1 MQEETRKSYEAKAQ
15 DLRAQLK
22 LFEGDWAKRNDGKKP
37 DRKAIKQN
45 PDIAQKYRK
54 YQQVRDILDGKIP
67 PPKQDAKSKKRKSGE
82 DINITPSKQRKSQT
96 TPSISR
102 HHDIFDEVETPS
114 IRRLFSPAAPTSIGP
129 TPHRD
134 GRVLGLFD
142 LLEEKDDKTPSKSR
156 LGDVAPPD
164 LTTTQATP
172 SKRKLGDTDLSRD
185 TKASDTPISTSKRA
199 IFMTPLKD
207 RDGNQGANTP
217 STVNKLLF
225 STPSF
230 LRRAPMP
237 AMDKNTEYKSPEP
250 VRLPRKPLGRG
261 LSSVVAD
268 LRKMEEEKLDEELE
282 ALHDME
288 NEGAPTTTTKSSK
301 PKDDILVPDSQAGQL
316 LGGFDD
322 EGLYDSD
329 HENQVGKDG
338 LPLPIYKKKGQK
350 RTTRKVNMRPTR
362 SKRPGQTSGDALRD
376 ADDDN
381 RVVPEIQYDSAK
393 PAASDDPLDDASGS
407 EYDEPGS
414 DKENGERPV
423 KKAKK
428 ITKAKK
434 TTEEDNGKDVEK
446 KEGAIKKAARKVNE
460 LAHANFKRLKLRN
473 NGAKGGPAFGS
484 RFRRRR

>member
-1 MQEETRKSYEAKAQ
+1 MQEATRKNYEAKAQ

-22 LFEGDWAKRNDGKKP
+22 LFEGEWAKTNGGKKP
-37 DRKAIKQN
+37 DRNAIKQN
-45 PDIAQKYRK
+45 PDIALKYKK
-54 YQQVRDILDGKIP
+54 YQQVRDILDGKLP
-67 PPKQDAKSKKRKSGE
+67 PPKDETKAKKRKSQD
-82 DINITPSKQRKSQT
+82 DINITPSKQRRSQT

-102 HHDIFDEVETPS
+102 HKDIFDEVETPS

-142 LLEEKDDKTPSKSR
+142 LLEEKDDNTPSKSR
-156 LGDVAPPD
+156 HGDVAPPD
-164 LTTTQATP
+164 PKTQATP
-172 SKRKLGDTDLSRD
+172 SKRKHGDTVPACDGP
-185 TKASDTPISTSKRA
+185 KASSTPISTSKRA

-207 RDGNQGANTP
+207 RDGNQQEANTP

-230 LRRAPMP
+230 LRRAPLP
-237 AMDKNTEYKSPEP
+237 AMDENSEYKSPGP
-250 VRLPRKPLGRG
+250 IRLPRKPLGRG

-288 NEGAPTTTTKSSK
+288 NEGAPAKPTNPTK
-301 PKDDILVPDSQAGQL
+301 PKENILVPDSQAGQL

-338 LPLPIYKKKGQK
+338 QPLPIYKKKGQK

-362 SKRPGQTSGDALRD
+362 SRRPDQPSDSTLRD

-381 RVVPEIQYDSAK
+381 RVVPETQLDATKPDS
-393 PAASDDPLDDASGS
+393 DPLEFGSGS
-407 EYDEPGS
+407 EYDEPDS
-414 DKENGERPV
+414 DKENGERPA

-428 ITKAKK
+428 VTKTKK
-434 TTEEDNGKDVEK
+434 ATEKGAGKDGEK

-460 LAHANFKRLKLRN
+460 LAHANFKRLKLKN
-473 NGAKGGPAFGS
+473 NGAKGGPGFGS

>member
-1 MQEETRKSYEAKAQ
+1 MQDETRKNYEAKAQ

-22 LFEGDWAKRNDGKKP
+22 LFEGDWAKSNGGKKP
-37 DRKAIKQN
+37 DRNAIKQN
-45 PDIAQKYRK
+45 PDIALKYRK

-67 PPKQDAKSKKRKSGE
+67 PPKEDAKGKKRKSQD

-102 HHDIFDEVETPS
+102 HKDIFDEIETPS

-142 LLEEKDDKTPSKSR
+142 LLEEKDDRTPSKLR
-156 LGDVAPPD
+156 HGDVAPQDPKA
-164 LTTTQATP
+164 QATP
-172 SKRKLGDTDLSRD
+172 SKRKHDDTELPRE
-185 TKASDTPISTSKRA
+185 TKASNTPMSTSKRA
-199 IFMTPLKD
+199 IYMTPLKD
-207 RDGNQGANTP
+207 RDGNQKGADTP

-230 LRRAPMP
+230 LRRAPLP
-237 AMDKNTEYKSPEP
+237 AMDENTEYKFVEP
-250 VRLPRKPLGRG
+250 IRLPRKPLGRG

-282 ALHDME
+282 ALRDME
-288 NEGAPTTTTKSSK
+288 DEGMPTNTAKPTK

-329 HENQVGKDG
+329 HEKQVGKDG
-338 LPLPIYKKKGQK
+338 QPLPVYKKKGQK

-362 SKRPGQTSGDALRD
+362 SKRPDQASDGALRD

-381 RVVPEIQYDSAK
+381 EVVSETQFDTSK
-393 PAASDDPLDDASGS
+393 PARSDDPLDFASDS

-428 ITKAKK
+428 ITKTKK
-434 TTEEDNGKDVEK
+434 TADKADGKDGEK

>member
-1 MQEETRKSYEAKAQ
+1 MQEATRKNYEAKAQ

-22 LFEGDWAKRNDGKKP
+22 QFEGDWALSNGGKKP
-37 DRKAIKQN
+37 DRNAIKQN
-45 PDIAQKYRK
+45 PDIALKYKK
-54 YQQVRDILDGKIP
+54 YQQVRDILDGKLP
-67 PPKQDAKSKKRKSGE
+67 PPKDEAKTKKRKSQ
-82 DINITPSKQRKSQT
+82 DDVNITPSKQRKSQT
-96 TPSISR
+96 TPSIPR
-102 HHDIFDEVETPS
+102 HKDIFDEVETPS

-142 LLEEKDDKTPSKSR
+142 LLEEKDDNTPSKSR
-156 LGDVAPPD
+156 HGDVAPPPD
-164 LTTTQATP
+164 PKTQATP
-172 SKRKLGDTDLSRD
+172 SKRKHGDTEPACDAKVS
-185 TKASDTPISTSKRA
+185 STPISTSRRA

-207 RDGNQGANTP
+207 RDGNQQEANTP
-217 STVNKLLF
+217 ATVNKLL
-225 STPSF
+225 TD
-230 LRRAPMP
+230 LRDLSDCPG
-237 AMDKNTEYKSPEP
+237 N
-250 VRLPRKPLGRG
+250 PLDGG

-288 NEGAPTTTTKSSK
+288 NEGAPTKLTNPTK

-329 HENQVGKDG
+329 HENQLGKDG
-338 LPLPIYKKKGQK
+338 QPLPIYKKKGQK

-362 SKRPGQTSGDALRD
+362 SKRPGQPSDGALQD
-376 ADDDN
+376 ADFDN
-381 RVVPEIQYDSAK
+381 RVVLETQFDATKPEG
-393 PAASDDPLDDASGS
+393 DPVEFGSGS

-423 KKAKK
+423 
-428 ITKAKK
+428 TKAKK
-434 TTEEDNGKDVEK
+434 TKKAAVKGTGKDGEK

-460 LAHANFKRLKLRN
+460 LAHANFKRLKLKN
-473 NGAKGGPAFGS
+473 NGAKGGPGFGS

>member
-1 MQEETRKSYEAKAQ
+1 M
-15 DLRAQLK
+15 
-22 LFEGDWAKRNDGKKP
+22 
-37 DRKAIKQN
+37 
-45 PDIAQKYRK
+45 
-54 YQQVRDILDGKIP
+54 DGKIP
-67 PPKQDAKSKKRKSGE
+67 PPKGDAKSKKRKPQGE
-82 DINITPSKQRKSQT
+82 INITPSKQRKAQT

-102 HHDIFDEVETPS
+102 HKDIFDEIETPS

-142 LLEEKDDKTPSKSR
+142 LLEEKEDRTPSKSR
-156 LGDVAPPD
+156 LGDVAPQD
-164 LTTTQATP
+164 SKAQATP
-172 SKRKLGDTDLSRD
+172 SKRKHDDTDLPREA
-185 TKASDTPISTSKRA
+185 KASNTPMSTSKRA

-207 RDGNQGANTP
+207 RDGNKQEADTP

-230 LRRAPMP
+230 LRRAPLP
-237 AMDKNTEYKSPEP
+237 AMDENTEYKFVEP
-250 VRLPRKPLGRG
+250 IRLPRKPLGRG

-288 NEGAPTTTTKSSK
+288 DEGMPTNSSK
-301 PKDDILVPDSQAGQL
+301 PTKPKDNILVPDSQAGQL

-329 HENQVGKDG
+329 HEKQVGKDG
-338 LPLPIYKKKGQK
+338 QPLPVYKKKGQK

-362 SKRPGQTSGDALRD
+362 SKRPGQTSDGTLRD

-381 RVVPEIQYDSAK
+381 GVVPETQFDATK
-393 PAASDDPLDDASGS
+393 PAPSDDPLDFASDS
-407 EYDEPGS
+407 EYDELGS
-414 DKENGERPV
+414 DKENGERSA

-428 ITKAKK
+428 TKK
-434 TTEEDNGKDVEK
+434 TKKSPDKADGKNVE

>member
-1 MQEETRKSYEAKAQ
+1 MQEATRKNYEAKAQ

-22 LFEGDWAKRNDGKKP
+22 QFEGDWAKSNGGKKP
-37 DRKAIKQN
+37 DRNAIKKT
-45 PDIAQKYRK
+45 PDIASKYRK

-67 PPKQDAKSKKRKSGE
+67 PPKDDAKSKKRKSQ
-82 DINITPSKQRKSQT
+82 DDLNITPSKQRKSQT
-96 TPSISR
+96 TPSVSR
-102 HHDIFDEVETPS
+102 HKDIFDEVESPS

-142 LLEEKDDKTPSKSR
+142 LLEEKDDQTPSKSR
-156 LGDVAPPD
+156 HGDATIPD
-164 LTTTQATP
+164 LKTQATP
-172 SKRKLGDTDLSRD
+172 SKRKHGETEPPRD
-185 TKASDTPISTSKRA
+185 TKTSNTPISTSRRA
-199 IFMTPLKD
+199 IFITPLKD
-207 RDGNQGANTP
+207 RDGNQQGASTP

-230 LRRAPMP
+230 LRRAPLP
-237 AMDKNTEYKSPEP
+237 AMDENTEYKSPEP
-250 VRLPRKPLGRG
+250 IRLPRKPLGRG

-288 NEGAPTTTTKSSK
+288 NEGAPTK
-301 PKDDILVPDSQAGQL
+301 PAKPAKAKDGILVPDSQAGHL

-338 LPLPIYKKKGQK
+338 QPLPIYKKKGQK
-350 RTTRKVNMRPTR
+350 RTTRKVSMRPTR
-362 SKRPGQTSGDALRD
+362 SKRPGQTSDGALRD

-381 RVVPEIQYDSAK
+381 RVVPETQFDTTE
-393 PAASDDPLDDASGS
+393 PAPSDDPLDYASGS

-414 DKENGERPV
+414 DKENGERPA

-428 ITKAKK
+428 VTKAKK
-434 TTEEDNGKDVEK
+434 TADKADGKVVAK